1 MSNLPN
7 QATLSDPVSTARDL
21 RPLLEKHAAQCEA
34 EAKIHPEVFAAIQ
47 SAGLFQMMFPQR
59 AGGAGLA
66 LITHTE
72 TVAELAK
79 ACPATAW
86 AFGLL
91 SSVSA
96 SVASMP
102 DAISKPVF
110 SRGDELLCSVAAQTG
125 TATRTDDGFVINGKW
140 GYASGCLHADYALN
154 GVRFLGPDGATEDV
168 GFAIIPLRKT
178 SAVRIEDTWHV
189 AGVCGSGSNT
199 VVADN
204 LELSPTQ
211 VIQFGK
217 LAASKS
223 ATTDPATLEPRDH
236 WPMEPLFPLVVL
248 APMLGAA
255 EGMRELVHT
264 SMNKRAVIAWNY
276 ERQADSQVFV
286 QQLGEATIE
295 IDSAW
300 MHVRRAASMLDNIA
314 PSRVITGF
322 EKARIQADCGY
333 AMKQLRRAGE
343 RLMDIAGPGAFAST
357 NPLQRLWRDLNVGSR
372 HNYLNSQLSLELYG
386 RALLEQE
393 SNMTQLPNITN
404 Q

>member
-1 MSNLPN
+1 MN
-7 QATLSDPVSTARDL
+7 QAQNQQTLTDPVTIASTM
-21 RPLLEKHAAQCEA
+21 RPLLAKHATQCEA
-34 EAKIHPEVFAAIQ
+34 EAKIHPEVFAELKRT
-47 SAGLFQMMFPQR
+47 GLFKMMFPKR
-59 AGGAGLA
+59 AGGVGLP
-66 LITHTE
+66 LISHTK
-72 TVAELAK
+72 TVAEMAK
-79 ACPATAW
+79 ACPGTAW

-102 DAISKPVF
+102 EQISASVF
-110 SRGDELLCSVAAQTG
+110 SQGDELLCSVAAQTG
-125 TATRTDDGFVINGKW
+125 TATRTEKGYIVSGKW

-154 GVRFLGPDGATEDV
+154 GIRVVDTDGNTEDV

-178 SAVRIEDTWHV
+178 TGVTIKNTWQV

-199 VVADN
+199 VIVDN
-204 LELSPTQ
+204 LELPQSR

-217 LAASKS
+217 LAADQS
-223 ATTDPATLEPRDH
+223 PAANREAMEPRDH

-255 EGMRELVHT
+255 EGIRELIQT
-264 SMNKRAVIAWNY
+264 TMDKRPVVAWNY
-276 ERQADSQVFV
+276 QSQADSQVFV
-286 QQLGEATIE
+286 QQFGEASME

-300 MHVRRAASMLDNIA
+300 MHVKRAAAMLDDIA
-314 PSRVITGF
+314 PARLLTGF

-333 AMKQLRRAGE
+333 AMKQLRSAGD
-343 RLMDIAGPGAFAST
+343 RLMNISGPGGFANV

-386 RALLEQE
+386 RALLQQP
-393 SNMTQLPNITN
+393 SNMTQLPDISYR
-404 Q
+404 